1 MYIDDDIVKHNID
14 IVKSFN
20 WGNCKLYVIGGVLN
34 KETKSK
40 DVDIAIFGNLTKQVK
55 NNMKKCEELSNYL
68 LDMQYYTT
76 DSPLKPGEQKL
87 ISFGKINS
95 CIPTERGKRRFKG
108 EWKEDGLFWITNWKN
123 KKILQNA
130 VLIYDRV

>member
-40 DVDIAIFGNLTKQVK
+40 DIDIAIFGNLTKQVK
-55 NNMKKCEELSNYL
+55 NNMKKCEELSDYL
-68 LDMQYYTT
+68 LDMQYRV
-76 DSPLKPGEQKL
+76 DNLIKPGEQKL

-95 CIPTERGKRRFKG
+95 SIPTKKGKRTFKG
-108 EWKEDGLFWITNWKN
+108 EWKEDGLFWVTNWKN

-130 VLIYDRV
+130 VLIYNGV

>member
-1 MYIDDDIVKHNID
+1 MYINDDIVKYNID
-14 IVKSFN
+14 IIKSFN

-40 DVDIAIFGNLTKQVK
+40 DIDIAIFGDLTEQVK

-68 LDMQYYTT
+68 LDMQYRI
-76 DSPLKPGEQKL
+76 DGLIKPGEQKL

-95 CIPTERGKRRFKG
+95 CIPTKKGKRRFKG
-108 EWKEDGLFWITNWKN
+108 EWKKDGLFWITNWKN

-130 VLIYDRV
+130 VLIYNGV

>member
-40 DVDIAIFGNLTKQVK
+40 DIDIAIFGNLTEQVK
-55 NNMKKCEELSNYL
+55 SNMKKCEELSDYL
-68 LDMQYYTT
+68 LDMQYRV
-76 DSPLKPGEQKL
+76 DKLIKPGEQKL

-95 CIPTERGKRRFKG
+95 EIPTKRGRRKFKG
-108 EWKEDGLFWITNWKN
+108 QWKDDGLFWIINWKN
-123 KKILQNA
+123 KKISQNA
-130 VLIYDRV
+130 VLIYNGV